1 MSHSQIDE
9 VRELFTSDMN
19 RFLGDLEVRSRELGT
34 EVAAIRERTQ
44 GVARAQS
51 GLTVSFHAIA
61 GTSALL
67 SISSSQSVAGRLET
81 MMQGLQSAV
90 HTVIAEGERMR
101 RMQHACDVAISSL
114 RAIIEAELAG
124 DSAQANRRAAAAM
137 RQVTEVTE
145 GTPGAALDRTEP
157 AGPDGAR
164 AQAPV
169 PAPGPAPAAPAAA
182 ATGAAA
188 DGLDQEHA
196 ELLAVFREELTGAL
210 AEARAQL
217 DELEH
222 GSQHDAALS
231 RLGAIL
237 HMMKGS
243 AASVKEDALAIELRA
258 IYEVVE
264 DYLDRGELPDAAALR
279 RLRTDLA
286 ACAPEPGPGVD
297 AGWDEH
303 EAGVGAAQ
311 EEAEGVDA
319 LELFRGEASELLQ
332 QARARL
338 AELSREPE
346 AVREDLG
353 RILHRIKGSALV
365 VGLPDVG
372 TYAAELER
380 LARGSGG
387 GAPELTHLARLE
399 AMLEVKLASTT
410 PAEPAPRAKV
420 TRHAVPQR
428 VSGELWDSFVEEAG
442 ELIEAIERAARE
454 LETTSGD
461 GAIVSLLGTIHTL
474 KGAANTV
481 GLSPVG
487 RELHVVETIL
497 EVLRANASAKR
508 RSFVLARLFDVVE
521 RLRRNLRAA
530 PRGEVECAAEV
541 LDGDLARLVAM
552 DASTADAPSGHSW
565 LSAHDSAWSQPLPAP
580 RSHGSSREHTGEPP
594 SADSASAGTGRSAK
608 ANPGAER
615 RFIRVPAE
623 RLDALMDLVGEL
635 IVARSRVDSGLARL
649 AELQASQ
656 EARRQSLLGIVDA
669 FTEQAEYA
677 NLGGVARRTRRGGA
691 TPAEFGALEFDVYEE
706 VHVLAR
712 RLAEA
717 SSDVG
722 ETSTAI
728 TSGLGD
734 LGDSIEELGGIV
746 SGLQGQ
752 INRARMVPLE
762 ALFSRLAL
770 PARDAAERERKQVE
784 VSFEG
789 AQVVVDKVI
798 ADALYAPMLHLVRN
812 AVAHGI
818 ESGSARR
825 AAGKPERGTITL
837 SAHQE
842 AGEIVLAVR
851 DDGAGLRREALHR
864 EGVALGLISPQV
876 PLEAPEVL
884 ELVFSAGLSTS
895 ASANDVA
902 GRGVGG
908 DVVRR
913 TVHRL
918 GGSVRVSSEP
928 GRGAT
933 FLLRLPVTLAI
944 TRAAIIRQGNLLLAI
959 PLPFVERIL
968 RHEEVEEVTG
978 GQGRRVRFGEDLLS
992 VFRVVEGARRD
1003 AIVLICSV
1011 GGRRLAVEADAVLAQ
1026 DEIVVKK
1033 LGPVLDGHPMFAG
1046 ALQRG
1051 DGELALVLDMHGVA
1065 ETHTQLLR
1073 EARPP
1078 VRRAAEPAE
1087 PARPAAPSPAAATP
1101 SEVVVLFVDDSLSVR
1116 KVAEATLKKLGV
1128 KVVTASDGRDA
1139 LDRLRDQPVS
1149 IVLTD
1154 LEMPRMHG
1162 YELIA
1167 EMRYIAAYRDI
1178 PIVVVSSRSGEKHVQ
1193 KALEAGANEYLTKP
1207 FSPETLRGALERLV
1221 PALRGAGGSE
1231 P

>member
-34 EVAAIRERTQ
+34 EVAAIRDRTQ

-51 GLTVSFHAIA
+51 GLVVSFHAIA

-67 SISSSQSVAGRLET
+67 SISSSQSVAGRLEN

-101 RMQHACDVAISSL
+101 RMQRACEVAISSL

-145 GTPGAALDRTEP
+145 EGATAGDNAGERAAAASPGQP
-157 AGPDGAR
+157 PIP
-164 AQAPV
+164 PV
-169 PAPGPAPAAPAAA
+169 PAAP
-182 ATGAAA
+182 TGDSAAA
-188 DGLDQEHA
+188 DPEHA
-196 ELLAVFREELTGAL
+196 ELLAVFREELSGAL

-217 DELEH
+217 AELEL
-222 GSQHDAALS
+222 GGQRDSALS

-243 AASVKEDALAIELRA
+243 AASVREDALAIELRA

-279 RLRTDLA
+279 RLRADLA
-286 ACAPEPGPGVD
+286 ACAPEPEDGVD
-297 AGWDEH
+297 AGWDAQGEQDP
-303 EAGVGAAQ
+303 Q

-319 LELFRGEASELLQ
+319 VELFRGEAAELLQ

-338 AELSREPE
+338 EELAREPE

-365 VGLPDVG
+365 VGLADVG

-380 LARGSGG
+380 LARGGG
-387 GAPELTHLARLE
+387 PVPELSHLARLQ
-399 AMLEVKLASTT
+399 AMLEVRLA
-410 PAEPAPRAKV
+410 PNAPIEPAPRAKV
-420 TRHAVPQR
+420 TRHAVPDR
-428 VSGELWDSFVEEAG
+428 VTGELWESFVEEAG
-442 ELIEAIERAARE
+442 ELIEAIERGARE
-454 LETTSGD
+454 LETTTGD
-461 GAIVSLLGTIHTL
+461 TAVVALLGTIHTL

-497 EVLRANASAKR
+497 EVLRANPSAKR

-530 PRGEVECAAEV
+530 TRGEVECAAEV

-552 DASTADAPSGHSW
+552 DATSAEAPSGHSW
-565 LSAHDSAWSQPLPAP
+565 LSAHDSAWSQPVPGPAMP
-580 RSHGSSREHTGEPP
+580 GSSREHTGEP
-594 SADSASAGTGRSAK
+594 SAESGSAGTGRSAK
-608 ANPGAER
+608 ISGGQER

-635 IVARSRVDSGLARL
+635 IVARSRVDSGLAHL

-656 EARRQSLLGIVDA
+656 EARRHSLLGIVDA

-677 NLGGVARRTRRGGA
+677 NLGGVARRQRRGNRA
-691 TPAEFGALEFDVYEE
+691 PVEFGALEFDVYEE

-722 ETSTAI
+722 ETSAAI
-728 TSGLGD
+728 SSGLGD

-818 ESGSARR
+818 ESSSGRR

-837 SAHQE
+837 SARQE
-842 AGEIVLAVR
+842 AGEIVIAVR

-864 EGVALGLISPQV
+864 EGIALGLISPQV

-895 ASANDVA
+895 TGATDVA

-918 GGSVRVSSEP
+918 GGSVRVTSEP

-968 RHEEVEEVTG
+968 RHDEVQEVAG
-978 GQGRRVRFGEDLLS
+978 NQGRRVRFGEDLLS
-992 VFRVVEGARRD
+992 VFRVVDGARRD

-1073 EARPP
+1073 EAKPARK
-1078 VRRAAEPAE
+1078 ASEAAE
-1087 PARPAAPSPAAATP
+1087 PARPAAPGPAATP
-1101 SEVVVLFVDDSLSVR
+1101 AAPAEVVVLFVDDSLSVR

-1167 EMRYIAAYRDI
+1167 EMRYIAAYKDI
-1178 PIVVVSSRSGEKHVQ
+1178 PIVVVSSRSGDKHVQ

-1221 PALRGAGGSE
+1221 PALRGGGGNGR
-1231 P
+1231 

>member
-34 EVAAIRERTQ
+34 EVAAIRDRTQ
-44 GVARAQS
+44 GVSRAQS
-51 GLTVSFHAIA
+51 GLVVGFHAIA

-67 SISSSQSVAGRLET
+67 SVTSSQSVAGRLET

-90 HTVIAEGERMR
+90 HAVIAEGERMR
-101 RMQHACDVAISSL
+101 RMHRACEVAISSL
-114 RAIIEAELAG
+114 RAIIDDELAG
-124 DSAQANRRAAAAM
+124 DSSQANRRAAAAM

-145 GTPGAALDRTEP
+145 GNDGERVATGEHAAP
-157 AGPDGAR
+157 ASP
-164 AQAPV
+164 AQP
-169 PAPGPAPAAPAAA
+169 PPPPAPAAPLGDGT
-182 ATGAAA
+182 AT
-188 DGLDQEHA
+188 DPEHA
-196 ELLAVFREELTGAL
+196 ELLAVFREELSGAL
-210 AEARAQL
+210 AEARTQL
-217 DELEH
+217 DELEL
-222 GSQHDAALS
+222 GGQRDAALS

-243 AASVKEDALAIELRA
+243 AASVREDALAIELRA

-279 RLRTDLA
+279 RLRADLA
-286 ACAPEPGPGVD
+286 ACAPEPKAGVD
-297 AGWDEH
+297 AGWD
-303 EAGVGAAQ
+303 AQ
-311 EEAEGVDA
+311 EEEAPQDEAEGVDA
-319 LELFRGEASELLQ
+319 VELFRAEAAELLQ

-338 AELSREPE
+338 QELSREPE

-365 VGLPDVG
+365 VGLADVG

-380 LARGSGG
+380 LARGAGNSP
-387 GAPELTHLARLE
+387 PELSHLARLQ
-399 AMLEVKLASTT
+399 AMLEVRLAANV

-420 TRHAVPQR
+420 TRHAVPER
-428 VSGELWDSFVEEAG
+428 VTGELWDSFVEEAG
-442 ELIEAIERAARE
+442 ELIEAIERGARD

-461 GAIVSLLGTIHTL
+461 GAVVALLGTIHTL

-530 PRGEVECAAEV
+530 TRGEVECAAEV

-552 DASTADAPSGHSW
+552 DATAAEAPSGHSW
-565 LSAHDSAWSQPLPAP
+565 LSAHDSAWSQPAPGPARP
-580 RSHGSSREHTGEPP
+580 GSSREQTGEP
-594 SADSASAGTGRSAK
+594 SAESGSAGTGRSAK
-608 ANPGAER
+608 VNTGQER

-677 NLGGVARRTRRGGA
+677 NLGGVARRHRRGAGA
-691 TPAEFGALEFDVYEE
+691 PVEFGALEFDVYEE

-722 ETSTAI
+722 ETSAAI
-728 TSGLGD
+728 GSGLGD

-789 AQVVVDKVI
+789 AHVVVDKVI

-818 ESGSARR
+818 ESSSGRR

-842 AGEIVLAVR
+842 AGEIVIAVR

-864 EGVALGLISPQV
+864 EGIALGLISPQV

-895 ASANDVA
+895 TGTTDVA
-902 GRGVGG
+902 GRGLGG

-918 GGSVRVSSEP
+918 GGSVRVASEP

-968 RHEEVEEVTG
+968 RHDEVQEVAG
-978 GQGRRVRFGEDLLS
+978 NQGRRVRFGEDLLS
-992 VFRVVEGARRD
+992 VFRVVDGARRD

-1073 EARPP
+1073 EAKPARK
-1078 VRRAAEPAE
+1078 VGEAAEPA
-1087 PARPAAPSPAAATP
+1087 RSAAPSPAVAPAAP
-1101 SEVVVLFVDDSLSVR
+1101 AEVVVLFVDDSLSVR

-1167 EMRYIAAYRDI
+1167 EMRYIAAYKDI
-1178 PIVVVSSRSGEKHVQ
+1178 PIVVVSSRSGDKHVQ

-1221 PALRGAGGSE
+1221 PALRGGGGNGR
-1231 P
+1231 